1 MSRITPL
8 NLLRGEPIVLEKP
21 DGEMV
26 EGLKVLVHQTD
37 VSDMTVLDVQ
47 TKFIN
52 QARYKGD
59 SSTLRVSFPKEY
71 TGSLIGCHA
80 WLRGERYRIYGDPF
94 PLDEQVTPTAYNRIV
109 VFTRTLFLY
118 KLSLLTSS
126 MEKDEWGVAHIT
138 WTPREVDANLLRL
151 ADETVGQNV
160 GQFRPMQPILLVEL
174 RPEDYNDE
182 KAYEYG
188 GIRYTI
194 TSRSFAEDTVV
205 LVGEGNMAHGE

>member
-1 MSRITPL
+1 MP
-8 NLLRGEPIVLEKP
+8 LLRGEPIVLELP

-26 EGLKVLVHQTD
+26 EGLKILVHQTD
-37 VSDMTVLDVQ
+37 VTDMTVLDVQ

-59 SSTLRVSFPKEY
+59 SSTLRASWPKEW
-71 TGSLIGCHA
+71 TGSLLGCHV
-80 WLRGERYRIYGDPF
+80 WLRGERYRVYGDPF
-94 PLDEQVTPTAYNRIV
+94 PLDEQVTPTEYNRIV
-109 VFTRTLFLY
+109 ILTRTLFLY
-118 KLSLLTSS
+118 KLSLLESV
-126 MEKDEWGVAHIT
+126 MEKDEWGVARIS
-138 WTPREVDANLLRL
+138 WTKREVNANLLRL
-151 ADETVGQNV
+151 ADETIGQGV

-182 KAYEYG
+182 KAYEYQ

-205 LVGEGNMAHGE
+205 LVGEGNMAHDE